1 MYMMDITI
9 NYKNAVDFM
18 DNKHVMKMILQC
30 SIEKQYDTF
39 YGIMMFKKTKLYD
52 EFDKNFQFA
61 FICKGKAKKIIGFI
75 FEKLYFSDKIW
86 AMDTIYITPV
96 ERKKRYC
103 YQTLLEYS
111 LLEKAVIAGPVIA
124 NILIKI
130 NMRESSMGHLLY
142 TPNFDINNIT
152 KTLINKDR
160 TMNFIC
166 RGLVDKM
173 ASP

>member
-1 MYMMDITI
+1 MMDITI
-9 NYKNAVDFM
+9 NYKNAAEFM
-18 DNKHVMKMILQC
+18 DNKHVMKMILNC

-75 FEKLYFSDKIW
+75 FEKLYFDDKIW
-86 AMDTIYITPV
+86 TMDTIYIKPD
-96 ERKKRYC
+96 ERMKGYC
-103 YQTLLEYS
+103 YETLLQYS
-111 LLEKAVIAGPVIA
+111 LLEKAVIASPVTA

-130 NMRESSMGHLLY
+130 NMRQSSMDDLLY

-160 TMNFIC
+160 TMNFLC
-166 RGLVDKM
+166 KGLVNKM
-173 ASP
+173 ALPK